1 MSSEEPRKHWRKLTP
16 EQAEIAQ
23 TILERAVD
31 LYEQIEEL
39 GLPEALDIAAGE
51 VGRRR
56 ERAAR
61 EQVRGLS

>member
-23 TILERAVD
+23 AILERAVD

-51 VGRRR
+51 VGRGRVR
-56 ERAAR
+56 AAQERAR
-61 EQVRGLS
+61 ELS